1 MSEQLASPPAR
12 AWPDWLQP
20 GPSGFVHPAD
30 ESEIITIVKF
40 AKANGLQVRVVGSQH
55 SVVGAIFSDNFLQAS
70 DTRDGIN
77 LLLNRLNQVTIDT
90 TTKTVRVQAGCTL
103 GFNPYDPTNT
113 STLENSL
120 FWQLN
125 HQGLGFPLSGG
136 ITLQTVAGFLSTGS
150 SGGSRSYSVGEKVLA
165 IRLVDGNG
173 DVHVLSRESDPDTFH
188 AAGVSLGLLGVIIE
202 VTLQCIDQFY
212 IGGSEVVSPAA
223 DCSVDLF
230 GSGTPDKPAL
240 ADFFRD
246 QKYARLEWWPQQG
259 VDKVA
264 LWQAN
269 PLTPDEVALH
279 SVNGIFHPKPYEA
292 MPWTKVPIVGLAT
305 PLPIEILTGDL
316 LWLINT
322 WPQWLKIIF
331 QGAYDD
337 QTMLQAAAQAMVSLL
352 HLLRPA
358 GPAAAEDSDV
368 TQAIDALKSISGSG
382 DLKTAFIKLLGPTI
396 EQYGL
401 KTVEIASLDAV
412 RATIEGETLLGFL
425 ERLAEDLFA
434 PVILPAIFNGFL
446 PDTTTSPQV
455 FWDVW
460 WHGIPMDLQFDYNLI
475 PVGFCEI
482 WLAID
487 DAERVMQALQQ
498 HYAANGLAASGTF
511 CAEIYSARQSEFWLS
526 PSFPGDALRLDL
538 YWYERS
544 RQDPR
549 LSYFPQ
555 FWKLF
560 YDLKIDF
567 RFHWGKYL
575 PPPQVGLAGPGT
587 PTFAEYARTQYA
599 HWDDFLTIRHQL
611 DPAGVFLTRYWRDHL
626 GITI

>member
-1 MSEQLASPPAR
+1 
-12 AWPDWLQP
+12 
-20 GPSGFVHPAD
+20 
-30 ESEIITIVKF
+30 
-40 AKANGLQVRVVGSQH
+40 
-55 SVVGAIFSDNFLQAS
+55 
-70 DTRDGIN
+70 
-77 LLLNRLNQVTIDT
+77 
-90 TTKTVRVQAGCTL
+90 
-103 GFNPYDPTNT
+103 
-113 STLENSL
+113 
-120 FWQLN
+120 
-125 HQGLGFPLSGG
+125 
-136 ITLQTVAGFLSTGS
+136 
-150 SGGSRSYSVGEKVLA
+150 
-165 IRLVDGNG
+165 
-173 DVHVLSRESDPDTFH
+173 
-188 AAGVSLGLLGVIIE
+188 
-202 VTLQCIDQFY
+202 
-212 IGGSEVVSPAA
+212 
-223 DCSVDLF
+223 
-230 GSGTPDKPAL
+230 
-240 ADFFRD
+240 
-246 QKYARLEWWPQQG
+246 
-259 VDKVA
+259 
-264 LWQAN
+264 
-269 PLTPDEVALH
+269 
-279 SVNGIFHPKPYEA
+279 
-292 MPWTKVPIVGLAT
+292 VGLAT

-498 HYAANGLAASGTF
+498 HYAANGLAASGRF